1 MHWISNLFS
10 SCLRLFSLSSLLSR
24 RQLPR
29 ERIGTIIS
37 NYKLLT
43 FKNTTHKERKLM
55 EINDIHKYCHVS
67 TFISYGNSTPV
78 YKQTFKFKV
87 NSNIHHSLLL
97 DKITSLLKSDGF
109 KVEFKSFS
117 GLLFLSHYIYFYFY

>member
-1 MHWISNLFS
+1 
-10 SCLRLFSLSSLLSR
+10 
-24 RQLPR
+24 
-29 ERIGTIIS
+29 
-37 NYKLLT
+37 
-43 FKNTTHKERKLM
+43 M

-87 NSNIHHSLLL
+87 SPNIHHSLLL

-109 KVEFKSFS
+109 KVELKS
-117 GLLFLSHYIYFYFY
+117 

>member
-1 MHWISNLFS
+1 MD
-10 SCLRLFSLSSLLSR
+10 
-24 RQLPR
+24 
-29 ERIGTIIS
+29 
-37 NYKLLT
+37 
-43 FKNTTHKERKLM
+43 
-55 EINDIHKYCHVS
+55 INDIHKYCHVS

-109 KVEFKSFS
+109 KVEFKS
-117 GLLFLSHYIYFYFY
+117 

>member
-1 MHWISNLFS
+1 
-10 SCLRLFSLSSLLSR
+10 
-24 RQLPR
+24 
-29 ERIGTIIS
+29 
-37 NYKLLT
+37 
-43 FKNTTHKERKLM
+43 M

-97 DKITSLLKSDGF
+97 DKLVPSVLEANKLCR
-109 KVEFKSFS
+109 EF
-117 GLLFLSHYIYFYFY
+117 SHKKL